1 MYEDENKP
9 QFQSNLFK
17 FKRKKANKVASLC
30 LVFGLAIGFT
40 LGIILCFTQDTS
52 SWYRTI
58 PFATVGG
65 GLLGLLT
72 GFIAGTK
79 IDSKKKR

>member
-1 MYEDENKP
+1 MYDDENKP

-30 LVFGLAIGFT
+30 LVSGLAIGFT
-40 LGIILCFTQDTS
+40 LGIVLCFTLDTS

-58 PFATVGG
+58 PFTTVGF
-65 GLLGLLT
+65 GLLGLVV

-79 IDSKKKR
+79 IDAKKR